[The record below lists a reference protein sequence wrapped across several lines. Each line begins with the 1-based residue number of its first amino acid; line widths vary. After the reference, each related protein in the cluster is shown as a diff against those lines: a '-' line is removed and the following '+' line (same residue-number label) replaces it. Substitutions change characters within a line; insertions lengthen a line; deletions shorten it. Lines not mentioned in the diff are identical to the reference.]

1 MLYCEEDITLTLVS
15 FVSVRVKIEQKPQ
28 ELWIRKMFLSQNWE
42 VLKEKMAF
50 DLKLDPS
57 QLKINNYLI
66 D

>member
-50 DLKLDPS
+50 DLKLAPS